1 MFEVSFFE
9 VIIMSVL
16 ATIIGIC
23 AGMYG
28 VKQLNKKTPTIRTS
42 QAHFYVARDKYDKLL
57 YLYLGKPIKGV
68 DRFHACYNG
77 CIVACADH
85 LSDFGLNPK
94 DFENLKFEDG
104 PVEVFLDLED

>member
-1 MFEVSFFE
+1 MFEVSIFE

-16 ATIIGIC
+16 AMSIGFW

-28 VKQLNKKTPTIRTS
+28 VKQLNKKTPTIRAS
-42 QAHFYVARDKYDKLL
+42 RAHFYVARDKYNKLL
-57 YLYLGKPIKGV
+57 YLYLGQPIKGI

-94 DFENLKFEDG
+94 AFENLKFEDE
-104 PVEVFLDLED
+104 PIEVFLDLK